1 MTKKRFTL
9 HSIHFKEL
17 TVDIFDNLEAKHL
30 HLSIYELVELLN
42 KVSQTE
48 YDLKQLR
55 DEFFSRFDRVI
66 ELKGDVE

>member
-1 MTKKRFTL
+1 MTEKRFTL

-42 KVSQTE
+42 QVSQPE
-48 YDLKQLR
+48 YDLKRVGNEIQNKL
-55 DEFFSRFDRVI
+55 DELF
-66 ELKGDVE
+66 KGDVE

>member
-42 KVSQTE
+42 EVSQSE
-48 YDLKQLR
+48 YDLKRVGNEIQNKL
-55 DEFFSRFDRVI
+55 DELF
-66 ELKGDVE
+66 KGDVE